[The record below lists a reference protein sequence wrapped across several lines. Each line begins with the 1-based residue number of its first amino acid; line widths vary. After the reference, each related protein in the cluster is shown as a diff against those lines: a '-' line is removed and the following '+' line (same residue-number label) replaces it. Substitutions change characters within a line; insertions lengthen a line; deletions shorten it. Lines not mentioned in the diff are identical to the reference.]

1 MLQWFQEEFHMEE
14 LYKVKQLRESIRQM
28 ERKLGVLEECKVS
41 CGGVTMT
48 QCHALVEIGRA
59 KSISLIDLSEL
70 LNLDNSTMSRT
81 VNNLVN
87 NGLVEREL
95 DKKDRRYV
103 TIKLSESGIKVFE
116 NIETNMNSFYMKVF
130 QSIPNDKQEQVL
142 DSMQILLEA
151 ISQHICPC

>member
-1 MLQWFQEEFHMEE
+1 MDE
-14 LYKVKQLRESIRQM
+14 LLKVKQLRETIRLM
-28 ERKLGVLEECKVS
+28 ERKLGVLEDCNVP
-41 CGGVTMT
+41 CGGITIT

-59 KSISLIDLSEL
+59 KSISLIELSEL

-87 NGLVEREL
+87 KGLVEREL

-103 TIKLSESGIKVFE
+103 TIKLSESGSNAF
-116 NIETNMNSFYMKVF
+116 NTIETNMNEFYLKVY

-142 DSMQILLEA
+142 EGMQILLEA
-151 ISQHICPC
+151 ISQHIYPC

>member
-1 MLQWFQEEFHMEE
+1 MEE
-14 LYKVKQLRESIRQM
+14 LLKVKQLREAIRQM
-28 ERKLGVLEECKVS
+28 ERKLGVLEECNVS

-59 KSISLIDLSEL
+59 KSISLIELSEL

-103 TIKLSESGIKVFE
+103 TIKLSESGSNVF
-116 NIETNMNSFYMKVF
+116 NTIETNMNSFYLKVF
-130 QSIPNDKQEQVL
+130 RSIPNDKQEQVL
-142 DSMQILLEA
+142 EGMEILLEA
-151 ISQHICPC
+151 ISQHIYPS